1 MRSWK
6 VLANHCHLEIMKEA
20 LTNLNDGEMARLW
33 TGTCFLHQ
41 WYFWFSEIH
50 FANCSSFSQFISQ
63 FLPFLKIQ
71 ICNLWNFCSFS
82 FAKGAIMSASW
93 QWDWPDDCRRR
104 RAETSWRA
112 QRTLQL
118 LCKQV
123 TWPSTWRSQRWLI
136 TVLIREKKHDT
147 FNACHPI
154 PEKLPVFLPLTWD
167 HCIHVPHSPTQ
178 KNSGTSLVFK
188 SLLLPLVPRGE
199 VARILMSRCRKC
211 QLFGLWLFPQ
221 RTLQIAA
228 DDRQTLLRLDWS
240 RLSSD
245 FRFTKETWV
254 WSVFFVFWWFLI
266 YTWFGFHSFFC
277 DFW

>member
-136 TVLIREKKHDT
+136 TVLIREKKTRHIQ
-147 FNACHPI
+147 CLPSHPG
-154 PEKLPVFLPLTWD
+154 K
-167 HCIHVPHSPTQ
+167 
-178 KNSGTSLVFK
+178 
-188 SLLLPLVPRGE
+188 
-199 VARILMSRCRKC
+199 VA
-211 QLFGLWLFPQ
+211 
-221 RTLQIAA
+221 
-228 DDRQTLLRLDWS
+228 
-240 RLSSD
+240 
-245 FRFTKETWV
+245 
-254 WSVFFVFWWFLI
+254 SVFAFNMGPL
-266 YTWFGFHSFFC
+266 YTCPPFPNTKKQWDLVGV
-277 DFW
+277 